1 MNPYQHG
8 QYQQHP
14 GAIPLQPVASR
25 PIAGTRWLE
34 VKTNLGYIYYFC
46 QDTQASVWEK
56 PKEVEEAE
64 RAEKKKLQQP
74 RIDAKTLQALKRAKA
89 NGAKLA
95 PEYEALLAS
104 QGSDGGSGE
113 GKNKIKKKK
122 RSASEKVKNEDDL
135 QKRKKVGESMPEEFD
150 VTFDEGDIVS
160 EEEEG
165 ERVGAGDGVSAEQA
179 EMEYRELLGELGI
192 HGFSRFEKELEKME
206 HDRRFLAVKDP
217 KKRRTLFDEFCAETA
232 RMARG
237 KTART
242 AQASVHDSKD
252 DTDAFKA
259 LLQEKV
265 LHSDSSWQDIVH
277 ILEKDDR
284 FTSVASEPQ
293 KRELFRNH
301 RRVLEKVEYAKRSA
315 DRRMAKDIEA
325 AKHRKLQSS
334 KADAVNNFKA
344 LLAELVRNPVATWD
358 DELSNLMQDPQNR
371 ASNPALDEKVA
382 KNLFESHV
390 ISLYNVSKKC
400 VVELYAKN
408 KLPRELTFSEAA
420 QCLSEDFDF
429 SEYPEKIQAEA
440 WIEYSKTDQTHG
452 K

>member
-14 GAIPLQPVASR
+14 GAVPMQPVASR
-25 PIAGTRWLE
+25 PIPGTRWLE
-34 VKTNLGYIYYFC
+34 VKTNLGHIYYYC
-46 QDTQASVWEK
+46 QDTQVSVWEK
-56 PKEVEEAE
+56 PKEVEEVE

-89 NGAKLA
+89 HGAKLA

-104 QGSDGGSGE
+104 DGGSDE
-113 GKNKIKKKK
+113 DRRKKKNKK
-122 RSASEKVKNEDDL
+122 RIGSEKVQREDDL
-135 QKRKKVGESMPEEFD
+135 QKRKKVEESVTEEFD
-150 VTFDEGDIVS
+150 VTFDEEDIVS

-165 ERVGAGDGVSAEQA
+165 ERVDAGAGVSVEQA
-179 EMEYRELLGELGI
+179 EMEYKELLQELGI
-192 HGFSRFEKELEKME
+192 HGFSRFEKEVEKME
-206 HDRRFLAVKDP
+206 HDGRFLAVKDS
-217 KKRRTLFDEFCAETA
+217 KRRRVIFDEFCAETA

-237 KTART
+237 KTASTSR
-242 AQASVHDSKD
+242 ADAGDSKD

-265 LHSDSSWQDIVH
+265 LQSESSWQDIVH
-277 ILEKDDR
+277 VLEKDDR
-284 FTSVASEPQ
+284 YTSVASESH

-301 RRVLEKVEYAKRSA
+301 RRVLEKVEYAKRAA

-325 AKHRKLQSS
+325 AEHRKQQSNR
-334 KADAVNNFKA
+334 ADAVNNFKA

-358 DELSNLMQDPQNR
+358 DELSNLKQDPQNR
-371 ASNPALDEKVA
+371 ASNPALDDVVA
-382 KNLFESHV
+382 KNLFESH
-390 ISLYNVSKKC
+390 IKSLYEASKKC

-429 SEYPEKIQAEA
+429 GEYPEKIQAEA
-440 WIEYSKTDQTHG
+440 WVEYSKPDQ
-452 K
+452 